1 MKTKF
6 LSIFV
11 LLAACLSA
19 CSNDDQPV
27 NTNGDLPA
35 GNDLPVTALDIA
47 DTIRIVYD
55 NTTVRIENDHPNVA
69 ITADGTAVT
78 INSTAKNIKYI
89 VSGTSTAGSLK
100 IYSDSKFVLELS
112 DVHLTSTNSPAIN
125 IQTGK
130 CTYLQLVG
138 SNTLCDAAT
147 YLGTA
152 DEDAKAT
159 LFSEGQLIVSGDG
172 SLAISSV
179 AHHAICSDD
188 YIVIDGGT
196 IAITSAGVDGIHA
209 NDYVRINGGNLTIV
223 SSSDGIES
231 GAQFFEQNGG
241 TVHIQCGNS
250 SGCQG
255 INSDSAVVINGGALT
270 VAQSYEAI
278 EAVYI
283 TIHGGNVLLT
293 ATDDAINA
301 TKGTVSGGTEQNDG
315 SSINIDGGVVVANV
329 TSGDAIDSN
338 GTFSLTGGVLIANGP
353 KQSGANEAVDV
364 NGTRTFTGGTL
375 LTAQGSS
382 GNGGRGGGNRP
393 GGGQS
398 GSTFAGNINTL
409 SISASVAADTW
420 LGIEIDGNMVMVY
433 KATNAYQSFLFGS
446 DAINTGSAYAVYTGG
461 NYVGGYNVGS
471 YYYGGSYSGGTLRKS
486 GTIAQQQTSV
496 SF

>member
-6 LSIFV
+6 LSICV

-55 NTTVRIENDHPNVA
+55 NTAVRIENDHPNVA

-89 VSGTSTAGSLK
+89 VSGTSTSGSLK

-147 YLGTA
+147 YLDTA

-159 LFSEGQLIVSGDG
+159 LFSEGQLIFSGNG
-172 SLAISSV
+172 SLTVSSV

-196 IAITSAGVDGIHA
+196 IAITGAGVDGIHA
-209 NDYVRINGGNLTIV
+209 NDYVQINGGDITIV

-241 TVHIQCGNS
+241 NIQIQCGAS

-255 INSDSAVVINGGALT
+255 IKSDSAVVINGGNLT
-270 VAQSYEAI
+270 VTQSCEAI
-278 EAVYI
+278 EAVYVI
-283 TIHGGNVLLT
+283 VHGGNVLLT
-293 ATDDAINA
+293 AANDAVNA

-315 SSINIDGGVVVANV
+315 SLIRIDGGIVVANV
-329 TSGDAIDSN
+329 TNGDAVDSN
-338 GTFSLTGGVLIANGP
+338 GNFELAGGVLIANGP
-353 KQSGANEAVDV
+353 KQAGAEEAIDV

-375 LTAQGSS
+375 LTAQG
-382 GNGGRGGGNRP
+382 GAGGGRGGGNRP
-393 GGGQS
+393 GGQN
-398 GSTFAGNINTL
+398 GSTFTGNVYTL
-409 SISASVAADTW
+409 AISASIAADTW
-420 LGIEIDGNMVMVY
+420 LYIAIDDNTAMAY
-433 KATNAYQSFLFGS
+433 KAPNAYQSFLFG
-446 DAINTGSAYAVYTGG
+446 NETLTTGSTYAVYTGG
-461 NYVGGYNVGS
+461 TYTGGYNVGC
-471 YYYGGSYSGGTLRKS
+471 YYYGGTYSGGTLRQS
-486 GTIAQQQTSV
+486 GTIAQQQTTV